1 MQEVRKMFL
10 EINMLNQM
18 KQIFIITA
26 LLLSLAACTRTS
38 PEPAFVATPAITIS
52 AMSHD
57 TLTEFV
63 DQLVLNIEYQD
74 GDGDL
79 GNADADVNS
88 IFVKDSRLSVADE
101 YYLAPLAP
109 EGSNISIQGTLSLK
123 LSTTFILGNSN
134 QETLD
139 YTIYMVDRAGNQSN
153 VIQTSQLLVVR
164 E

>member
-1 MQEVRKMFL
+1 MFL

-74 GDGDL
+74 ARPCRALRKIGYWQNL
-79 GNADADVNS
+79 GH
-88 IFVKDSRLSVADE
+88 
-101 YYLAPLAP
+101 
-109 EGSNISIQGTLSLK
+109 
-123 LSTTFILGNSN
+123 
-134 QETLD
+134 
-139 YTIYMVDRAGNQSN
+139 
-153 VIQTSQLLVVR
+153 
-164 E
+164 